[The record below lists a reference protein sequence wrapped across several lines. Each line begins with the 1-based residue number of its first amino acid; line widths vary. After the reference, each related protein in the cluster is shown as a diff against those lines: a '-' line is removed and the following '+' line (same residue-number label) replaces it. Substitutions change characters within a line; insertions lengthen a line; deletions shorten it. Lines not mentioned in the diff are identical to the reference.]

1 VADDKAGAGHGG
13 MGGKGSVADSGGY
26 FYGDV
31 LSPRHF
37 GSNAKYSDTEVYGGG
52 IINIVASVSSSI
64 DGKYIKVALAI
75 LSQPHWWC
83 NG

>member
-1 VADDKAGAGHGG
+1 

-37 GSNAKYSDTEVYGGG
+37 GSNAKDQLLCLE
-52 IINIVASVSSSI
+52 
-64 DGKYIKVALAI
+64 
-75 LSQPHWWC
+75 
-83 NG
+83 

>member
-1 VADDKAGAGHGG
+1 VADDKGGAGHGG

-37 GSNAKYSDTEVYGGG
+37 GSNRYVTP
-52 IINIVASVSSSI
+52 
-64 DGKYIKVALAI
+64 L
-75 LSQPHWWC
+75 
-83 NG
+83 

>member
-37 GSNAKYSDTEVYGGG
+37 GSNAKSLIYLPSILEDT
-52 IINIVASVSSSI
+52 
-64 DGKYIKVALAI
+64 LATM
-75 LSQPHWWC
+75 LLMPP
-83 NG
+83 